1 MFRFVF
7 IFIFSLAALS
17 GCEKVI
23 EKGEAPQTPEN
34 VTLSF
39 LEAIYNERDI
49 SKALPYVTP
58 ELREVLEHYHIA
70 SSVQRHV
77 MGLSM
82 TEVKMSID
90 EIDID
95 FFRKFTDEVT
105 IIVKMEGL
113 KSGKPWIDD
122 RTLHLKKKGSK
133 WIIVEVLVEKGRI
146 NG

>member
-7 IFIFSLAALS
+7 IFSLIALL

-23 EKGEAPQTPEN
+23 EKGEAPQTPES

-82 TEVKMSID
+82 TEVNMSID

-113 KSGKPWIDD
+113 KGGKPWVDD
-122 RTLHLKKKGSK
+122 RTLHLKKKGKK
-133 WIIVEVLVEKGRI
+133 WIIVEVLPEKGRI
-146 NG
+146 SG

>member
-1 MFRFVF
+1 MHRF
-7 IFIFSLAALS
+7 ILIFSLLALL
-17 GCEKVI
+17 GCEKIV
-23 EKGEAPQTPEN
+23 EKTEAPQTPES

-39 LEAIYNERDI
+39 FEAIYTDRDV
-49 SKALPYVTP
+49 SKALPYVTA

-77 MGLSM
+77 LGLSM
-82 TEVKMSID
+82 TNVTMTID

-113 KSGKPWIDD
+113 KGGKPWVDD
-122 RTLHLKKKGSK
+122 RTLLLEKRGNK
-133 WIIVEVLVEKGRI
+133 WVIIEVLPEKGRI
-146 NG
+146 GG

>member
-7 IFIFSLAALS
+7 IFSFIALL
-17 GCEKVI
+17 GCEKII
-23 EKGEAPQTPEN
+23 EKGEAPQTPES
-34 VTLSF
+34 VTLNF
-39 LEAIYNERDI
+39 FEAIYNDRDV

-58 ELREVLEHYHIA
+58 ELREVLQHYHIA

-77 MGLSM
+77 LGLSM
-82 TEVKMSID
+82 TKVNMSID

-113 KSGKPWIDD
+113 KGGRPWVDD
-122 RTLHLKKKGSK
+122 RTLRLKKEGNK
-133 WIIVEVLVEKGRI
+133 WIIVEVIPEKGRI
-146 NG
+146 SG

>member
-7 IFIFSLAALS
+7 IFSLIALL

-23 EKGEAPQTPEN
+23 EKGEPPQTPES

-39 LEAIYNERDI
+39 LEAIYNERDV

-82 TEVKMSID
+82 TEVNMSID

-105 IIVKMEGL
+105 IVVKMEGL
-113 KSGKPWIDD
+113 KGGRPWIDD
-122 RTLHLKKKGSK
+122 RTLHLKKKGKK
-133 WIIVEVLVEKGRI
+133 WIIVEVLPEKGRI
-146 NG
+146 SG